1 MNKKLFQYE
10 IAGFI
15 FVCILGTLAHFIFD
29 WSAQNAYIGTFSP
42 VNESVWEHLK
52 MLFFP
57 YLIWSIGEYFLL
69 KKPENL
75 FLSKLIGI
83 IAGMLITVFIYYTYT
98 GATGSE
104 SMIMDIFSF
113 IVGVGAAFIISYAMM
128 KNGRNKSKP
137 TEIISAMLLL
147 AVAAVFIIF
156 TFSPPMI
163 PLFEDPKSFTYGI

>member
-15 FVCILGTLAHFIFD
+15 FVCILGTLTHFIFD
-29 WSAQNAYIGTFSP
+29 WSTQNAFIGVFSP

-137 TEIISAMLLL
+137 TEIVSVMLLL